1 MFFRAAAFSAFHDTL
16 RIVKERGRDTHGAD
30 YKVQLS
36 DLMIAG
42 GVAGF
47 IISFIE
53 APIDLIKIKLQSMVR
68 GVHNTFAMRHDYLQ

>member
-1 MFFRAAAFSAFHDTL
+1 MIFRAASFTTFHNTL
-16 RIVKERGRDTHGAD
+16 RLVKARGKEKHGPA

-47 IISFIE
+47 FISFIE
-53 APIDLIKIKLQSMVR
+53 APIDLIKLKLQSMVR
-68 GVHNTFAMRHDYLQ
+68 ADAFGSSSSFFFF